1 MNRRVLG
8 LSIIVL
14 VVTVTVFFY
23 RHRERELAKLKIDPG
38 PTMLA
43 RLQSDN
49 SSLSL
54 TGGAPL
60 ASSAGT
66 TNRTGSVVVQGS
78 WGGGLGQFG
87 RKKAAESSPE
97 GPMGL
102 SVAPDGSVLIVDQVN
117 RRIERYRDGK
127 PVSTTPIGGDTVQD
141 LALLPEG
148 RLAVLDRFVDK
159 GVQIYE
165 SDGRLLNDVVLGGQT
180 ELGSLT
186 GVFADASG
194 VYVERE
200 HGLVLRIADASG
212 NRVTGERELPGR
224 PSRDGQ
230 LVISAALLERQSGQ
244 FLVRAIDRVKGSPV
258 WERVIQLPTPILH
271 MVMLDSDKQ
280 GRIYAAAVTALEEQV
295 PPYRLTDEA
304 LFVVQLGRD
313 GSERGRLKLPPLHGS
328 DETFRPVSVGD
339 DGSLYVMRSSESGLT
354 VTRYVF

>member
-102 SVAPDGSVLIVDQVN
+102 SVAPDGSVLIVDQVT

-304 LFVVQLGRD
+304 LFAVQLGRD

>member
-1 MNRRVLG
+1 
-8 LSIIVL
+8 
-14 VVTVTVFFY
+14 
-23 RHRERELAKLKIDPG
+23 
-38 PTMLA
+38 
-43 RLQSDN
+43 
-49 SSLSL
+49 
-54 TGGAPL
+54 
-60 ASSAGT
+60 
-66 TNRTGSVVVQGS
+66 
-78 WGGGLGQFG
+78 
-87 RKKAAESSPE
+87 
-97 GPMGL
+97 MGL

-304 LFVVQLGRD
+304 LFAVQLGRD

>member
-14 VVTVTVFFY
+14 VVTVAVFFY
-23 RHRERELAKLKIDPG
+23 RQRERELAKLKIDPG

-60 ASSAGT
+60 ASSLGA
-66 TNRTGSVVVQGS
+66 TNRAGSVVVQGGF
-78 WGGGLGQFG
+78 GGGLGQFG

-97 GPMGL
+97 GPMAL
-102 SVAPDGSVLIVDQVN
+102 SVASDGSVLIVDQVN

-165 SDGRLLNDVVLGGQT
+165 SDGRLLNDVALGGQT

-200 HGLVLRIADASG
+200 HGLVLRIADSSG

-230 LVISAALLERQSGQ
+230 LVIAAALLERQSGQ

-304 LFVVQLGRD
+304 LFAVQLGRD

-328 DETFRPVSVGD
+328 DETFRPVSVD
-339 DGSLYVMRSSESGLT
+339 DAGNLYVMRSSESGLT

>member
-212 NRVTGERELPGR
+212 NRVTGERELQGR

-304 LFVVQLGRD
+304 LFAVQLGRD

>member
-194 VYVERE
+194 VYIERE

-212 NRVTGERELPGR
+212 NRVTKERELPGR

-304 LFVVQLGRD
+304 LFAVQLGRD

>member
-1 MNRRVLG
+1 MNRRAWG
-8 LSIIVL
+8 LAIIVL

-23 RHRERELAKLKIDPG
+23 RKRERALAELKVDPG

-66 TNRTGSVVVQGS
+66 AKRDGAVVVKGG

-87 RKKAAESSPE
+87 HKRAAESSPE
-97 GPMGL
+97 GPMAL
-102 SVAPDGSVLIVDQVN
+102 SVAPDGSVLIVDQIN

-127 PVSTTPIGGDTVQD
+127 PLSTTPIGGDTVQD

-159 GVQIYE
+159 GVQIYD
-165 SDGRLLNDVVLGGQT
+165 SDGKLLNDVALFGQH

-186 GVFADASG
+186 GVFADARG

-200 HGLVLRIADASG
+200 HGLLLRITDASG

-230 LVISAALLERQSGQ
+230 LVIAAALLERQSGQ
-244 FLVRAIDRVKGSPV
+244 FLVRAIDRVKGSSV

-271 MVMLDSDKQ
+271 MVMLDSDRQ

-304 LFVVQLGRD
+304 LIAVQLGRD
-313 GSERGRLKLPPLHGS
+313 GTERGRLKLPPLHGS
-328 DETFRPVSVGD
+328 DESFRPVTVDD
-339 DGSLYVMRSSESGLT
+339 DGRLYVMRSSESGLT
-354 VTRYVF
+354 VTRYMF